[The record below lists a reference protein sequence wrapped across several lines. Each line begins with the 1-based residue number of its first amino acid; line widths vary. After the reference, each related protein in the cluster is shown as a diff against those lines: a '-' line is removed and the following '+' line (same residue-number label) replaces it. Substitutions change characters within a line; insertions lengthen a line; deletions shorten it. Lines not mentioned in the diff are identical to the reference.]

1 MSEQSQKTY
10 PTYLERVSNFL
21 EIVEIRRALDGEDL
35 EAIYRLR
42 YDAYRREKFIP
53 ENLDNKCIDELDEGD
68 NHFDFGFY
76 LGGRLLSAMR
86 IHVATQAQPQCA
98 TMLAFPEL
106 VGPWLEQ
113 GKTLI
118 DPSRFVTD
126 LECSVLY
133 PELPLVM
140 MKLPIMAAEYFK
152 ADHGVFTVR
161 AEHVRF
167 YKRVFRSKPM
177 SEFRKFPY
185 VDFEVVLMRT
195 DTDNPDENIFKRY
208 PFFRSNYVEQRA
220 LFNTPGPF
228 KKPDLKLV

>member
-1 MSEQSQKTY
+1 MNERSQKAY
-10 PTYLERVSNFL
+10 PSYIERVNDFIDS
-21 EIVEIRRALDGEDL
+21 VEIRRALDSEDL

-42 YDAYRREKFIP
+42 YDAYRRENFIP
-53 ENLDNKCIDELDEGD
+53 ANPEKKCIDELDESD

-76 LGGRLLSAMR
+76 LGSRLLSAMR
-86 IHVATQAQPQCA
+86 IHIVTKEQPQCA

-113 GKTLI
+113 GKILI

-126 LECSVLY
+126 LECSILY

-195 DTDNPDENIFKRY
+195 DTDNPDENIFNRY
-208 PFFRSNYVEQRA
+208 PFFRSHYVEQRA
-220 LFNTPGPF
+220 LFNRPDPS
-228 KKPDLKLV
+228 KNPDLKLV